1 MVTARASAGA
11 VHPVPAANISARWE
25 ALQQFESGLVTQ
37 EEQEAGSGSTIL
49 VLVLSSLAL
58 PPFPLKCF
66 VSSSNLSPSKY
77 RVSSQMGVS
86 GITAML
92 CPNTLI

>member
-37 EEQEAGSGSTIL
+37 EEQEAGSGSTNSCVSAVIFG
-49 VLVLSSLAL
+49 LSS
-58 PPFPLKCF
+58 F
-66 VSSSNLSPSKY
+66 SSEVF
-77 RVSSQMGVS
+77 RFFQ
-86 GITAML
+86 
-92 CPNTLI
+92 